1 MRDINRIYRILEKF
15 KELWLLSGQD
25 QRFFQL
31 LSNYSLIPSI
41 DPFYFEDNA
50 LEKLL
55 DSAIAKVISEEEIK
69 SLLCN
74 K

>member
-1 MRDINRIYRILEKF
+1 MRDTTRINRILEKF

-31 LSNYSLIPSI
+31 LSNYSLLPAG
-41 DPFYFEDNA
+41 DPFYFEDDT

-55 DSAIAKVISEEEIK
+55 DSAIAKAISEEEIK
-69 SLLCN
+69 NLLCN